1 MRSLVAIAIAGYAAL
16 HGAFLFAVWGM
27 SCDWPLSM
35 PGGRAEQTSGVYKK
49 ASMQHTSFGDVD
61 NLRIGAT
68 GYVYCHQGC
77 CEHAL
82 YIKDIRRIHSDD
94 PQRASAY
101 PVQTFQ
107 VSRSSVQACLE
118 VF

>member
-1 MRSLVAIAIAGYAAL
+1 
-16 HGAFLFAVWGM
+16 
-27 SCDWPLSM
+27 M
-35 PGGRAEQTSGVYKK
+35 PGDRAEQTSGTYKK
-49 ASMQHTSFGDVD
+49 ASMQETTFGDVD

-82 YIKDIRRIHSDD
+82 YIKDVRRIHSDD
-94 PQRASAY
+94 PQLASAY

-107 VSRSSVQACLE
+107 VSSSLVQACQR
-118 VF
+118 VPCVQHVT

>member
-1 MRSLVAIAIAGYAAL
+1 MSIDL
-16 HGAFLFAVWGM
+16 HV
-27 SCDWPLSM
+27 SM
-35 PGGRAEQTSGVYKK
+35 PGDRAGQTNGTYRK
-49 ASMQHTSFGDVD
+49 ASMQDTNFGDVD

-107 VSRSSVQACLE
+107 VSTYLVQACLE
-118 VF
+118 VL

>member
-1 MRSLVAIAIAGYAAL
+1 MRHLTTIAVTGYAAL
-16 HGAFLFAVWGM
+16 HAAFSFAVWAM
-27 SCDWPLSM
+27 SCDWPFLM
-35 PGGRAEQTSGVYKK
+35 PGAHAEETSGVYKK
-49 ASMQHTSFGDVD
+49 ASMHDTNFGDVD
-61 NLRIGAT
+61 NLRVGAT

-107 VSRSSVQACLE
+107 VSTPHVQACLE
-118 VF
+118 VL